1 MGVMERMRNSTT
13 AILWLLIVSF
23 GLLWVLADTQMFD
36 AISAGPRQL
45 GEVNGEPITFDA
57 YNARVSYYLDQ
68 HSQQFGGDITPEIR
82 TIYEQRAWDDL
93 VQANLLQQKID
104 ELGITVTDEE
114 LVEMITGPNP
124 DPFIRQQFADDQGN
138 IDRVALQAAIEAP
151 ENSEIWVMIE
161 SQLRENRRQQKV
173 TNYLTSSNRV
183 SREDV
188 VSEYLRQN
196 TVADIRYLRVPFS
209 SIPDSLIEIEDG
221 EIRSFYRANSA
232 LYEREA
238 SFDFSYVSFPVTPT
252 ADDTAR
258 VVDEVRL
265 LSESFATAEDDSAF
279 LADVQ
284 SAVPFNGAFIPA
296 GDVREDYAVVN
307 SLAVGELSDLVVING
322 QPHVFKKTA
331 ERNGEV
337 QFGVLTFPVT
347 ADLLTTVDEVSERAE
362 DFLFYAT
369 DSGFEEEA
377 ERTGL
382 QVQTSFT
389 TKGAQ
394 FAAGIGQSA
403 QIPGV
408 LESLKEG
415 EMSEVIELDGQFV
428 VIRMD
433 NINEEGVRPLD
444 EVRSQIENRLR
455 LRKRGE
461 VAADRLREIVA
472 SGAQGATLEELAATR
487 DDVEVGAA
495 PNIRMDATVVTG
507 LGREPMVVGAISV
520 LGQGE
525 RSGVIEGSSAAYLV
539 EVETKT
545 AINPDQLAE
554 SDLQPVR
561 LRLQQQ
567 RGALL
572 SQVLIEELRK
582 EAEIKDFRSLL
593 LQ

>member
-57 YNARVSYYLDQ
+57 YNSRVSYYLDQ
-68 HSQQFGGDITPEIR
+68 HSQQFGGDITAEIR
-82 TIYEQRAWDDL
+82 SIYEQRAWDDL
-93 VQANLLQQKID
+93 VQANLLQQKIN

-151 ENSEIWVMIE
+151 ENSEIWVVIE

-183 SREDV
+183 SRQEV
-188 VSEYLRQN
+188 VAEYMRQN
-196 TVADIRYLRVPFS
+196 TVADIRYLRVPYS
-209 SIPDSLIEIEDG
+209 SIPDSAVAVTDS
-221 EIRSFYRANSA
+221 EIRSFYRANLG

-238 SFDFSYVSFPVTPT
+238 SFDFSFVSFPVTPT
-252 ADDTAR
+252 SDDSAR
-258 VVDEVRL
+258 AFDEVRL
-265 LSESFATAEDDSAF
+265 LAGAFAEAEDDSAF

-284 SAVPFNGAFIPA
+284 SAIPFNSAFVPA
-296 GDVREDYAVVN
+296 EDVREEYNAVTT
-307 SLAVGELSDLVVING
+307 LAVGETSDVISIGG

-331 ERNGEV
+331 EQGGEI
-337 QFGVLTFPVT
+337 QFGILTFPVV
-347 ADLLTTVDEVSERAE
+347 ADPLTTVDVVSEQAE
-362 DFLFYAT
+362 DFLFYAAEN
-369 DSGFEEEA
+369 GFEEEA
-377 ERTGL
+377 ERLGR

-394 FAAGIGQSA
+394 FAAGIGQSV
-403 QIPGV
+403 QIPTV

-415 EMSEVIELDGQFV
+415 ELSEVIELDWQFV

-433 NINEEGVRPLD
+433 RINEAGARPLD
-444 EVRSQIENRLR
+444 EVRTQIQNRLL
-455 LRKRGE
+455 LRKKGE
-461 VAADRLREIVA
+461 LAAERLAEVLRD
-472 SGAQGATLEELAATR
+472 GAPGATLEELAALS
-487 DDVEVGAA
+487 DDVDAGGAS
-495 PNIRMDATVVTG
+495 NIRMDATVVTG
-507 LGREPMVVGAISV
+507 LGREPQVVGAVSE
-520 LGQGE
+520 LAQGE
-525 RSGVIEGSSAAYLV
+525 RSGVIEGASAAYVV
-539 EVETKT
+539 EVDSKT
-545 AINPDQLAE
+545 GIDSALLSE
-554 SDLQPVR
+554 SQLQPVR
-561 LRLQQQ
+561 LRLQQE

-572 SQVLIEELRK
+572 SQVLIEELRN